1 MPTWRCGLSIL
12 EFNPQNSTP
21 PLPHPKKICPNS
33 TFKKPPNA
41 HPLFPPKESPNL
53 SV

>member
-1 MPTWRCGLSIL
+1 VWSEALGSHPT
-12 EFNPQNSTP
+12 NPPPPP
-21 PLPHPKKICPNS
+21 PLPHLKKICPNS